1 MGLFHK
7 KLTDALAATNAKDF
21 DKALEILEEHER
33 EDIVFSGLFKDLA
46 LDIESY
52 DHSLRI
58 AIAELKSD
66 KKRKNIPARTNIQEA
81 LLALNG
87 IKEKLRDLLAEEI
100 KLE

>member
-7 KLTDALAATNAKDF
+7 KLTDALAASETKDF

-46 LDIESY
+46 QDIESY
-52 DHSLRI
+52 DQNLRL
-58 AIAELKSD
+58 AIARLKTDKRRTSSSTRIYIGDALKALEGIKDKLKS
-66 KKRKNIPARTNIQEA
+66 
-81 LLALNG
+81 
-87 IKEKLRDLLAEEI
+87 LLAEEI